1 MSETPKRGLGR
12 GFETLLPST
21 FDKTLLTS
29 TSEER
34 IQKLAINSIEADPDQ
49 PRRHFDEV
57 ALEELASSIRVHG
70 ILLPLVVRPTG
81 NNKYQIVA
89 GERRWRAAKL
99 AGLKTI
105 PALVRSLKELE
116 QIEIALVENVQRVD
130 LSPLE
135 QAVSLARLH
144 EQFSVPYDA
153 IAKRLGKAVSTV
165 NNMVRLLQLPEA
177 AQKALTS
184 KQISEGHA
192 RTILALKDQAKH
204 QVALLESIIAHD
216 WSVRQAERY
225 VSSLKQ
231 GVTENKTAKE
241 RVATETPATLK
252 LSKRLSAPVQVKRM
266 ANGGRLEISFKS
278 DEELQRIISLLG

>member
-204 QVALLESIIAHD
+204 QVALLQSIIAHD

-278 DEELQRIISLLG
+278 DED